1 MLAAMYFFLRGTPF
15 IYQGQELGTTN
26 VWKDSVCEFD
36 DIESRGQYLSAL
48 SDGCT
53 KEEALYYINPVSYTH
68 LTLPTKRTGTILTC
82 AAETM
87 QER

>member
-1 MLAAMYFFLRGTPF
+1 MYFFLRGTPF

-26 VWKDSVCEFD
+26 VWKDSVSEFD
-36 DIESRGQYLSAL
+36 DIESRGQYHSAL

-53 KEEALYYINPVSYTH
+53 KEEALYYISTS
-68 LTLPTKRTGTILTC
+68 